1 MKRFIGLIILLL
13 NICFIDTVFALDES
27 ICNNANNECG
37 ICSYHY
43 KEYGLEQDF
52 VFAVTYED
60 NGNVIFVS
68 KPDNF
73 SYHGNDYVFKR

>member
-27 ICNNANNECG
+27 ICNNENNECA

-43 KEYGLEQDF
+43 KEYALEKDF

-60 NGNVIFVS
+60 NGNVKFVS

>member
-27 ICNNANNECG
+27 ICNNANNECA

-43 KEYGLEQDF
+43 EGYALKKDF
-52 VFAVTYED
+52 VFAVTSED
-60 NGNVIFVS
+60 NGNDIFVS

-73 SYHGNDYVFKR
+73 SYHGNDNVKKR